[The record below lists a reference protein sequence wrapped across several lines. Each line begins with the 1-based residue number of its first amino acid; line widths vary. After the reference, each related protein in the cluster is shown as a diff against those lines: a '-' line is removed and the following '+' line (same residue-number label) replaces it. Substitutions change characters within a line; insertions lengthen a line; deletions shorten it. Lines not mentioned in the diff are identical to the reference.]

1 METDTIF
8 LDLGRLDER
17 LKTSPA
23 RLSWHLK
30 MRARGIAF
38 AATNAGIPVTPEE
51 VENWLAGAG
60 LPPRHGE
67 GINDSMSVA
76 AVGYFTLTVLDR
88 ASDAPNIQARERM
101 HAMFNRYAAVL
112 DWGSAD
118 RIALEPLFEQLIPAF
133 DMLSPIRSL
142 RSVALACEQ
151 LLGFV
156 GGYHNDAKQQRD
168 TRIRFGVPPR
178 DLPQAWLAS
187 LFVPL
192 LLARAGLLS
201 SSLPSLIP
209 SIRFVNIK
217 APEIEE
223 ALRSR
228 LRREAKHGLRELIS
242 LERRLATC
250 VESMRPTRRSKAI
263 SAAELLVSFPA
274 LKRARLA
281 NCLGI
286 TPQGAGQLKRR
297 VNAA

>member
-1 METDTIF
+1 MDVEAIF

-38 AATNAGIPVTPEE
+38 AATNAGIPVRADD
-51 VENWLAGAG
+51 VEIWLAGAS

-67 GINDSMSVA
+67 GINDNLSIA
-76 AVGYFTLTVLDR
+76 AVAYFTLAVLDK
-88 ASDAPNIQARERM
+88 ASDSPNLQAKQRM
-101 HAMFNRYAAVL
+101 QAMFNRHAAVL
-112 DWGSAD
+112 DWGRDD
-118 RIALEPLFEQLIPAF
+118 RVALDPLFEQLVLVF
-133 DMLSPIRSL
+133 DTLSPGRSL
-142 RSVALACEQ
+142 RSVAQACEQ
-151 LLGFV
+151 LLGV
-156 GGYHNDAKQQRD
+156 VDDCRSGAKQQSNLQVD
-168 TRIRFGVPPR
+168 YGMPPR

-201 SSLPSLIP
+201 SSLPSFIP
-209 SIRFVNIK
+209 SIRFVDIK
-217 APEIEE
+217 AKGIEE

-228 LRREAKHGLRELIS
+228 LGHEAQHGLRELVA

-250 VESMRPTRRSKAI
+250 LQSMRPTRRSRAI

-281 NCLGI
+281 DCLGI